1 VEIVHLYCAAI
12 RAFLCRG
19 GAQGSDKSN
28 YALIVLLEY
37 VTWSRL
43 TCAFSDHHTSRA
55 RHGSD
60 QKKRPGHARLNMYSY
75 YWFFTFTLKTV
86 FTFSIRQQ

>member
-1 VEIVHLYCAAI
+1 MEVVHLYCAAI

-19 GAQGSDKSN
+19 GAQGSDKLG
-28 YALIVLLEY
+28 AQVKLCAIVLIVLSEY

-43 TCAFSDHHTSRA
+43 TCAFSDHHASRA

-60 QKKRPGHARLNMYSY
+60 QKKAWPRETKH
-75 YWFFTFTLKTV
+75 V
-86 FTFSIRQQ
+86 